1 MILGLG
7 IDLLDNRR
15 VEQELLRGNWLLD
28 DGIFTPEEISYC
40 GSSKKPALRYAAC
53 FAAKEATL
61 KALGVRVSDLAM
73 FREVEVGRAIN
84 NEYKIVLHSRLK
96 AEAEELGVRRIN
108 LALARSAKQTGAVVI
123 LEA

>member
-1 MILGLG
+1 VILGLG